1 MINNLQALRAIAA
14 LLVVFFHLMHLEPRL
29 STAPPVLPEWF
40 LAGTGG
46 VDLFFVISGFIM
58 VWVTKGYTPGFAA
71 GTDFLYKRATRIY
84 PLYWIYSIVL
94 LVLYF
99 LQPNTLA
106 TLKENRVDLLASFL
120 LIPDA
125 AQPLL
130 NVGWTLRHE
139 LYFYV
144 VFTVILFCIRERHM
158 LIFLIAWA
166 AVIAAVDLSGWSNG
180 PTAEIV
186 FSPYTFEFIA
196 GSLVALAAER
206 RQIYLPRV
214 VAIAGILL
222 ACIPVII
229 FITNESFARG
239 VFGQPW
245 WRVLLFGLPGALLV
259 YGMVGIELSGGW
271 IAKKWLVAVGNAS
284 YSLYLAHFIVFLIF
298 AKLWRMAG
306 LDPGS
311 YHMLF
316 LSGLLVSAVVW
327 CIVSYRF
334 IEKPLLNRARDFW
347 KRYRSKNRPQNAIR
361 RVS

>member
-1 MINNLQALRAIAA
+1 MINNLQSLRAVAA

-58 VWVTKGYTPGFAA
+58 VWVTKGYTPGVAA

-84 PLYWIYSIVL
+84 PLYWFYSIVL

-120 LIPDA
+120 LIPDD

-139 LYFYV
+139 IYFYG
-144 VFTVILFCIRERHM
+144 VFTVILTCIREQHM
-158 LIFLIAWA
+158 PFFLLAWA

-206 RQIYLPRV
+206 RHLYLPRMIA
-214 VAIAGILL
+214 VAGLLL

-229 FITNESFARG
+229 FLTNEPFARG

-245 WRVLLFGLPGALLV
+245 WRVLLFGLPGVLLV
-259 YGMVGIELSGGW
+259 YGMVGIELCGKW
-271 IAKKWLVAVGNAS
+271 MAKKWLVAIGNAS
-284 YSLYLAHFIVFLIF
+284 YSLYLAHFVVFLIF
-298 AKLWRMAG
+298 AKLWRIAG
-306 LDPGS
+306 LNPGS
-311 YHMLF
+311 HHMLF
-316 LSGLLVSAVVW
+316 RLGVPGAAGGWGL
-327 CIVSYRF
+327 IRYRF
-334 IEKPLLNRARDFW
+334 IEKPLLDRARDLRKW
-347 KRYRSKNRPQNAIR
+347 YRERAVGEHHNEGS
-361 RVS
+361 